1 MILNPAETEAL
12 VRAID
17 GLENYTGISL
27 SRRDS
32 LDNEHAD
39 GGLLVV
45 RVNWNYDGSSA
56 DVISEFGTTNVWD
69 AYSRDLYLRS
79 GL

>member
-17 GLENYTGISL
+17 GLENYESVEL

-39 GGLLVV
+39 GFLVV
-45 RVNWNYDGSSA
+45 RVNWNDGDSSA
-56 DVISEFGTTNVWD
+56 DVISEYGTTNVWD